1 MAKREIIIPKGME
14 SLVDKF
20 HYAPAV
26 KVDNTLYISGQ
37 LGRDENLQV
46 IEGAEAQYI
55 QAFENLKAVLAAAG
69 ATLEN
74 VVDMITYHTDLR
86 DIMRFME
93 VKNRYFTKISLPGRP
108 LAYPPWPCRG
118 CWWRSRPQRFC
129 SMTGSPAQRRAEVKA
144 TGCSLKRSLREHPAG
159 TVSKLSV
166 AMPRESIVPQ

>member
-26 KVDNTLYISGQ
+26 KVENTLYISGQ

-46 IEGAEAQYI
+46 IEGAEAQYT

-74 VVDMITYHTDLR
+74 VVDLVTYHTDMR
-86 DIMRFME
+86 DIMRFLE
-93 VKNRYFTKISLPGRP
+93 VKNRYFTKDYPAWTAIGVSALSMPG
-108 LAYPPWPCRG
+108 LLV
-118 CWWRSRPQRFC
+118 
-129 SMTGSPAQRRAEVKA
+129 EIKA
-144 TGCSLKRSLREHPAG
+144 TAVL
-159 TVSKLSV
+159 
-166 AMPRESIVPQ
+166 

>member
-14 SLVDKF
+14 IFVDKF

-46 IEGAEAQYI
+46 IEGAEAQYT

-74 VVDMITYHTDLR
+74 VVDLVTYHTDMR

-93 VKNRYFTKISLPGRP
+93 
-108 LAYPPWPCRG
+108 
-118 CWWRSRPQRFC
+118 
-129 SMTGSPAQRRAEVKA
+129 
-144 TGCSLKRSLREHPAG
+144 
-159 TVSKLSV
+159 
-166 AMPRESIVPQ
+166 

>member
-46 IEGAEAQYI
+46 IEGAEAQYT

-74 VVDMITYHTDLR
+74 VVDLVTYHTDMR

-93 VKNRYFTKISLPGRP
+93 VKNRYFTKVYPAWTAIGVSALAMPG
-108 LAYPPWPCRG
+108 LLV
-118 CWWRSRPQRFC
+118 
-129 SMTGSPAQRRAEVKA
+129 EIKA
-144 TGCSLKRSLREHPAG
+144 TAVL
-159 TVSKLSV
+159 
-166 AMPRESIVPQ
+166 